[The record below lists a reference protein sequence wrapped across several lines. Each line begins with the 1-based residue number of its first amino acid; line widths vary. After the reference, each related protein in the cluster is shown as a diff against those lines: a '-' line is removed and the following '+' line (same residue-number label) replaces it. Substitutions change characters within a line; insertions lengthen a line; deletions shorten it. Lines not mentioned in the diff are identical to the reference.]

1 MHCLGDISD
10 ERNGD
15 SDRQIIALGSEHLS
29 STILMTTGN
38 YIADVVGMRKLGP
51 ITSKYTPGQ
60 SSMRVFAQLL
70 INECSSINNGNSA
83 KSQWINSVFKKSYA
97 KLWGRNSSVF

>member
-38 YIADVVGMRKLGP
+38 NIADVVGMRKLGP

-60 SSMRVFAQLL
+60 SRMRVFAQLL

-83 KSQWINSVFKKSYA
+83 KSQWINSVFKKIIC
-97 KLWGRNSSVF
+97 